1 MPPTARH
8 QLARRLL
15 EQLPAQ
21 CHVVDRAVIQRSGA
35 GRPIRQSPA
44 IPNRRVFGSAVQRAD
59 LEAFLRLREFA
70 RSGRH
75 KLPIHIEAV
84 SGNRMQ

>member
-21 CHVVDRAVIQRSGA
+21 CHVIDRAVIHRSGA
-35 GRPIRQSPA
+35 GRPIRQSRA
-44 IPNRRVFGSAVQRAD
+44 IPRVRASAVHRAD

-70 RSGRH
+70 GSGRH